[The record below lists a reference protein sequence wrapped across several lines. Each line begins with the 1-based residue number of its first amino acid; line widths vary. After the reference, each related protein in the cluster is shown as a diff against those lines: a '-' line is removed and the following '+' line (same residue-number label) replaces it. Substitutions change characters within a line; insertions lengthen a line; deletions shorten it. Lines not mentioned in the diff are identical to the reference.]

1 MFISGR
7 APAVRP
13 SDSSRGGWIRRL
25 AAVAVTALVAGAL
38 SVVMG
43 TPQSAQAA
51 PVLLPGAV
59 KSLTMDSSVTDGNSE
74 FRLQV
79 GFSAPT
85 AQAGDYFDVE
95 LDPRLM
101 SLRST
106 YVVPN
111 RETNRVMLDVSVTP
125 ASGTTGPIARFT
137 FTDEVDGM
145 SNISGSASWG
155 VKFANIMTPAG
166 TYADIVTKVNG
177 SIRATH
183 SVTVKQVHNPDAT
196 WIDGPSKQ
204 AWSSDFGGVPRVQYL
219 LVGGPGPFASI
230 TLSDSDHSP
239 EAGTGAPWT
248 INCDLPISTQLRDQ
262 NAQNEADAR
271 APVTCA
277 DGTISAT
284 FTNVPAGRVP
294 ILVFF
299 ATSTQPLSEQGD
311 LTFENT
317 AVYTSAVQPF
327 PNGERRFEAS
337 QTYTQNF
344 GGGAGG
350 EATLKTPVATE
361 FACSAPGESTGPQFE
376 PLTNGNGVRY
386 TVPARIVPGATAAV
400 RATLQ
405 QGYTFP
411 EELPE
416 GWVRLSPTEASFTHT
431 FQGAVSCTAEADA
444 LPAPTITQAEC
455 SALGI
460 PTVPRFE
467 LATEGLRGMTFEQ
480 AGSPMNGGTVTVT
493 ATLLPGFVFPSEAT
507 AGWIVD
513 TGAGTAT
520 LAVPFET
527 PSCLISA
534 GILPTPRPFAPVCQE
549 DGTFSAG
556 WLDYWVFEDM
566 EARITTGPI
575 TEADGIQRHTLIA
588 TANPGFGFTGTLTP
602 GWVADPSGTR
612 AVFVHDF
619 ELGPCDEV
627 IPNPTPTPGESEG
640 PTSSP
645 EPTEGNTSSPEPTE
659 GNTSSPEP
667 TEGNTSSPEPTE
679 GNTSSPE
686 PTEGGTSSPEPTD
699 GNTSS
704 PEPTD
709 GNTSSPEPTEGN
721 TSSPAPTDATSPPAT
736 PSSSPTEIAA
746 QPGATPD
753 AGAATPATPGTAPTV
768 PAPLPRTGAGTGPA
782 LPLIGGTLMLGLLLL
797 AGSILRRRDT
807 RG

>member
-1 MFISGR
+1 MVRAHTGRQNRQQRGQTVTRAINAREFPSMFISGR
-7 APAVRP
+7 PPATRM
-13 SDSSRGGWIRRL
+13 SRALRGGLTRRL
-25 AAVAVTALVAGAL
+25 AAVAATALVAGAL
-38 SVVMG
+38 SVFAG
-43 TPQSAQAA
+43 APQSAQAA

-125 ASGTTGPIARFT
+125 ASGSTGPIARFT

-204 AWSSDFGGVPRVQYL
+204 AWSSDLGGVPRVQYL

-239 EAGTGAPWT
+239 EAGAGAPWV
-248 INCDLPISTQLRDQ
+248 INCELPIATQLRDQ
-262 NAQNEADAR
+262 NAQNAADVV

-376 PLTNGNGVRY
+376 PLTNGSGVRY
-386 TVPARIVPGATAAV
+386 TVPTRIVPGATAAV

-411 EELPE
+411 EELPA

-444 LPAPTITQAEC
+444 LPAPTITQAVC

-467 LATEGLRGMTFEQ
+467 LATEGLRGVTFEQ
-480 AGSPMNGGTVTVT
+480 TGSPLNGGTVTVT
-493 ATLLPGFVFPSEAT
+493 ATLLPGFVFPSEIT
-507 AGWIVD
+507 AGWVVD
-513 TGAGTAT
+513 AEAGTAT
-520 LAVPFET
+520 LTVPFEA

-534 GILPTPRPFAPVCQE
+534 GILPTPRPSAPVCQE
-549 DGTFSAG
+549 DGTFSTG

-575 TEADGIQRHTLIA
+575 TETDGVQRHTLIA

-627 IPNPTPTPGESEG
+627 VPSPTPTPGESEG

-645 EPTEGNTSSPEPTE
+645 EPTEGS
-659 GNTSSPEP
+659 
-667 TEGNTSSPEPTE
+667 
-679 GNTSSPE
+679 TSSPE

-704 PEPTD
+704 PEPTE
-709 GNTSSPEPTEGN
+709 GNTSSPEPTEGS
-721 TSSPAPTDATSPPAT
+721 TSSPEPTDATSSPAT

-746 QPGATPD
+746 QPGTTPGT
-753 AGAATPATPGTAPTV
+753 GAATPATPVTAPTA

>member
-7 APAVRP
+7 APAARL
-13 SDSSRGGWIRRL
+13 SDSSRGGWTRRL

-38 SVVMG
+38 SVFVG

-125 ASGTTGPIARFT
+125 ASGSTGPIARFT
-137 FTDEVDGM
+137 FTDEVDDM

-155 VKFANIMTPAG
+155 VKFANILTPAG

-177 SIRATH
+177 AVRATH

-204 AWSSDFGGVPRVQYL
+204 AWTGEIDGVPRVQYL

-230 TLSDSDHSP
+230 TLSDSDHSA
-239 EAGTGAPWT
+239 EAQAGAPWR
-248 INCDLPISTQLRDQ
+248 INCELPTFTQYRDQ
-262 NAQNEADAR
+262 NAQNEANANV
-271 APVTCA
+271 PVTCV

-284 FTNVPAGRVP
+284 FTDVPAGRVP
-294 ILVFF
+294 ILIFF
-299 ATSTQPLSEQGD
+299 GTSTQPLSEQGD

-317 AVYTSAVQPF
+317 AIYTSTVQPF
-327 PNGERRFEAS
+327 PNGENRFEAS
-337 QTYTQNF
+337 QSYTQNF
-344 GGGAGG
+344 SGGAGG

-361 FACSAPGESTGPQFE
+361 FVCTGAGESTGPQFE
-376 PLTNGNGVRY
+376 PITNGTGIRY

-411 EELPE
+411 EELPA
-416 GWVRLSPTEASFTHT
+416 GWVRLSPTEASFSHT
-431 FQGAVSCTAEADA
+431 FQGAVSCIAEADA

-455 SALGI
+455 SALGT

-480 AGSPMNGGTVTVT
+480 TGSPVSGGTVTVT
-493 ATLLPGFVFPSEAT
+493 ATLQPGYVFASDTTP
-507 AGWIVD
+507 GWILD
-513 TGAGTAT
+513 AEAGTAT
-520 LAVPFET
+520 LTATFDN

-534 GILPTPRPFAPVCQE
+534 GILPSPVPFAPVCQS
-549 DGTFSAG
+549 DGTYLTG
-556 WLDYWVFEDM
+556 WLEYGAFEDLQ
-566 EARITTGPI
+566 AVITLGPV
-575 TEADGIQRHTLIA
+575 TEPEGKQRHTLIA
-588 TANPGFGFTGTLTP
+588 TANPGFGFIGTLP
-602 GWVADPSGTR
+602 SGWTADPSGNR

-627 IPNPTPTPGESEG
+627 APSPTPTPGESEG
-640 PTSSP
+640 PSSSP
-645 EPTEGNTSSPEPTE
+645 EPSSSPQPTE
-659 GNTSSPEP
+659 GS
-667 TEGNTSSPEPTE
+667 
-679 GNTSSPE
+679 
-686 PTEGGTSSPEPTD
+686 TSSPEPTD
-699 GNTSS
+699 
-704 PEPTD
+704 
-709 GNTSSPEPTEGN
+709 
-721 TSSPAPTDATSPPAT
+721 ATLPPAT

-746 QPGATPD
+746 QPSSTPSP
-753 AGAATPATPGTAPTV
+753 GEVIPASSSTNPSSLNPSSPDHT
-768 PAPLPRTGAGTGPA
+768 LPRTGAGTGPA
-782 LPLIGGTLMLGLLLL
+782 LPLIGGTLLLGLLLL
-797 AGSILRRRDT
+797 AGSALRRREA